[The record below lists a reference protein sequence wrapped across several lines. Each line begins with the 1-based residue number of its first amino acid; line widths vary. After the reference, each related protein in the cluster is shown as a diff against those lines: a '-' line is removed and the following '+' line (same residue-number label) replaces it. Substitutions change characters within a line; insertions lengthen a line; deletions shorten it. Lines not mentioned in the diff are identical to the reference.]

1 MLWGGTALNLR
12 RGLQLLALG
21 QAFIRKRCYQK
32 GVGRREE
39 WRSIVS
45 DPMHEVQCGLRAS
58 FSVKELGEDQ
68 TPEQELSD
76 DLLTLIACLSGRL
89 YSMRSHKQKELLK
102 CAQTVINGP

>member
-1 MLWGGTALNLR
+1 
-12 RGLQLLALG
+12 
-21 QAFIRKRCYQK
+21 
-32 GVGRREE
+32 
-39 WRSIVS
+39 
-45 DPMHEVQCGLRAS
+45 MHEVQCGLRAP

-68 TPEQELSD
+68 TPEQELSQELSD